1 MTIEETLR
9 YQPEFIECEMLVK
22 LGIYKTRKDI
32 AHAKMRNDSPPLT
45 RVSNKRWII
54 AKADLLKWL
63 QERTTK
69 EKK

>member
-9 YQPEFIECEMLVK
+9 YQPEFIEAEVLVK

-32 AHAKMRNDSPPLT
+32 AYAKMRNDSPPLT
-45 RVSNKRWII
+45 RITNKRWII

-69 EKK
+69 DKE